1 MAKKKKQET
10 DEELSLEQAQNVI
23 RRLGDPDRKNKE
35 LELLKQASVVI
46 AKELQPEF
54 EFEDEEGGD
63 VDIGLASDA
72 QTTSELT
79 KAPGFL
85 EHASSQLASLGTA
98 GVMAIASA
106 TYFQV
111 DTVVEQ
117 TREVAAKAEEKWEE
131 FEEEH
136 PGFNWD
142 DPLEAFTTVV
152 GIGELDIDIDPTTG
166 AAIEPENK
174 EANESTGVSETTEQD
189 GQEEPSEENTEGDDG
204 SASEEPTEDT
214 EESEVEEEQ
223 EEEAKEET
231 EEEEPK
237 KKKKKGFLGLF
248 GGDDDDEEEAEEEES
263 EDDNTEETN
272 EGEEDSSENEE
283 SEETETEES
292 KEESEEPV
300 AEEESS
306 EPEPEA
312 EEEPAQEEK
321 PKKKSGGLF
330 SALFG
335 GGDDEESEEP
345 EDEPREEPQQDDT
358 IPDEQATEET
368 DTEPEAEATDGE
380 VADGE
385 PTAEPAEGT
394 NVAESNGVEK
404 KSSGGGLLSIFGF
417 GNSEEEVVEDSEV
430 STDEE
435 PEILVADSDME
446 ATDPPSEE
454 PEVEVE
460 PIDAMDD
467 IKPHSMVGDEAFV
480 ETDIEVKEP
489 EVEVAEIEM
498 DVDVNIEDILEMSE
512 VAIEDVAVVDVGGD
526 DIINDIDKVLTPI
539 NGGREVSPVGG
550 NINWADIFDPHNP
563 SNSES
568 DATPI

>member
-1 MAKKKKQET
+1 
-10 DEELSLEQAQNVI
+10 
-23 RRLGDPDRKNKE
+23 
-35 LELLKQASVVI
+35 
-46 AKELQPEF
+46 
-54 EFEDEEGGD
+54 
-63 VDIGLASDA
+63 
-72 QTTSELT
+72 
-79 KAPGFL
+79 
-85 EHASSQLASLGTA
+85 
-98 GVMAIASA
+98 MAIASA

-174 EANESTGVSETTEQD
+174 EANESTGISETTEQD
-189 GQEEPSEENTEGDDG
+189 GQEEPREENTEGDNG
-204 SASEEPTEDT
+204 SANEEPTEDT
-214 EESEVEEEQ
+214 EESEVEEE
-223 EEEAKEET
+223 AKEET
-231 EEEEPK
+231 KEEPK

-263 EDDNTEETN
+263 EDDNTKETN

-283 SEETETEES
+283 TEETESE
-292 KEESEEPV
+292 KESEEPI

-330 SALFG
+330 SSLFG
-335 GGDDEESEEP
+335 GNDDKESEEP
-345 EDEPREEPQQDDT
+345 EDEPREEPTQDDT
-358 IPDEQATEET
+358 IPDESENEET
-368 DTEPEAEATDGE
+368 DTEPEEKTNDGE
-380 VADGE
+380 VAGGE
-385 PTAEPAEGT
+385 STTEPVANADT
-394 NVAESNGVEK
+394 AESNGVEK
-404 KSSGGGLLSIFGF
+404 KSSGGGLLSLFGLG
-417 GNSEEEVVEDSEV
+417 GNKEVVEDSEI

-435 PEILVADSDME
+435 PEILVADSDTE
-446 ATDPPSEE
+446 VAEPPSEE

-460 PIDAMDD
+460 SIDAMDD
-467 IKPHSMVGDEAFV
+467 IKPHSMVGDEAFTETEV
-480 ETDIEVKEP
+480 EIKEPRAEMPEMEINIAEVIEVADISIEDIEV
-489 EVEVAEIEM
+489 
-498 DVDVNIEDILEMSE
+498 
-512 VAIEDVAVVDVGGD
+512 VVDID
-526 DIINDIDKVLTPI
+526 DVVEQVLTPI
-539 NGGREVSPVGG
+539 DGNVVSPVGG
-550 NINWADIFDPHNP
+550 EINWADIFDPNNP
-563 SNSES
+563 SRNER